1 MEFEPGYISL
11 FRSGVLNTISSELHH
26 KLECC
31 TLCPRKCKVN
41 RLKGET
47 GVCRTGRYA
56 WISDAH
62 AHFGEEPPLVGF
74 NGSGTIFFTNC
85 NLMCNF
91 CQNFEISHLGEGQII
106 MPEELAAIMLS
117 LQRAGCHNIN
127 LVTPTHVISQIIEAL
142 CIASEQGLNI
152 PLVYNSS
159 SYENREILKML
170 KGIIDIYL
178 PDFKF
183 LDSNLA
189 DETCYAADYPAIAKN
204 IIKDMYAQVGN
215 LQKNEYDIAYHGII
229 VRHLVMPGQ
238 MEDSRKILKYLSDEL
253 SENIYVNIMPQF
265 RPSGSVSRH
274 PQLGRSLTKT
284 EFYEVIEYAKS
295 LKLNI
300 IS

>member
-11 FRSGVLNTISSELHH
+11 SRNGVLNTISSELLG

-31 TLCPRKCKVN
+31 SLCPRKCKVN

-47 GVCRTGRYA
+47 GICRTGRYA
-56 WISDAH
+56 WISAAH
-62 AHFGEEPPLVGF
+62 THFGEEPQLVGF

-91 CQNFEISHLGEGQII
+91 CQNFEISHLGEGQVVL
-106 MPEELAAIMLS
+106 PVELAAIMLS

-127 LVTPTHVISQIIEAL
+127 LVTPTHVISQIVEAL
-142 CIASEQGLNI
+142 CIAVEQGLNI

-159 SYENREILKML
+159 SYENSETIEML
-170 KGIIDIYL
+170 RGIIDIYL

-183 LDSNLA
+183 SDAALSN
-189 DETCYAADYPAIAKN
+189 ETCNAIDYPSVAKR
-204 IIKDMYAQVGN
+204 IIKDMYSQVGD
-215 LQKNEYDIAYHGII
+215 LRMNEYNIAYQGLI

-238 MEDSRKILKYLSDEL
+238 IEDSKNILKYLSEEI
-253 SENIYVNIMPQF
+253 SRKTYVNIMPQF

-274 PQLGRSLTKT
+274 PQLGRSVTKT
-284 EFYEVIEYAKS
+284 EFYEVIAYARS
-295 LKLNI
+295 LKLNLI
-300 IS
+300 D